1 MLSCVTPHLGEEIW
15 EMYGHNNTIAY
26 EPWPTYDEEKLV
38 DEEVNIAIS
47 VNGKLRNTIKVA
59 LNTEEEVLKDLA
71 LKDEKV
77 AKYLE
82 GKEIV
87 KIIIVP
93 NKIINIVVK

>member
-1 MLSCVTPHLGEEIW
+1 MSLGQH
-15 EMYGHNNTIAY
+15 MT
-26 EPWPTYDEEKLV
+26 
-38 DEEVNIAIS
+38 IS

-77 AKYLE
+77 TKYLE

-87 KIIIVP
+87 KTIIVP

>member
-1 MLSCVTPHLGEEIW
+1 
-15 EMYGHNNTIAY
+15 MYGHNNTIAY

-47 VNGKLRNTIKVA
+47 VNGKLRNTIRVA

-77 AKYLE
+77 SKYLV

-87 KIIIVP
+87 KTIIVP